1 MLFERSDSRLYLD
14 SCNEESEENSQLVS
28 IVDANLSLECAY
40 VHKIASSRIKLQVEQ
55 IVPGVLFN
63 GAERMILESV
73 KCLIN
78 NLIRN
83 SRTHL
88 VFKDNFR
95 YVFFAL
101 VMKGI

>member
-1 MLFERSDSRLYLD
+1 MSFLIPLFSD
-14 SCNEESEENSQLVS
+14 SCNEDTEEDPQLIN

-40 VHKIASSRIKLQVEQ
+40 IHKIASNKIKLQLEQ
-55 IVPGVLFN
+55 IVPGILFN

-78 NLIRN
+78 NLLRN

-95 YVFFAL
+95 
-101 VMKGI
+101 

>member
-1 MLFERSDSRLYLD
+1 MVNNPSLLHSCFNRPLFSD
-14 SCNEESEENSQLVS
+14 SCNEESEENSQLIN

-40 VHKIASSRIKLQVEQ
+40 VNKIASNRIKLQLEQ

-78 NLIRN
+78 NLTRN

-88 VFKDNFR
+88 VFKDSFR
-95 YVFFAL
+95 
-101 VMKGI
+101 